1 MRDLLGALGFSQ
13 KGMSIKAV
21 RFIDKLAVR
30 VRVDNDRAGIDAFR
44 DAQFLDGFQ
53 DIPRALDINALALAC
68 VSDADFIPARD
79 MKDAIHAL
87 HWLAQALF
95 LCHIALVNPHTRPKL
110 SAGLGGI
117 SRENHH
123 SVSSFKPLPD
133 RPTTD
138 KAARAR
144 DTG

>member
-1 MRDLLGALGFSQ
+1 MRLPLGAFVFIQ

-44 DAQFLDGFQ
+44 DAQFLHGFQ
-53 DIPRALDINALALAC
+53 YIPRALDINALALAF

-95 LCHIALVNPHTRPKL
+95 LCDITLVPPHTRPTL
-110 SAGLGGI
+110 PAALHAI
-117 SRENHH
+117 ARANHH
-123 SVSSFKPLPD
+123 FLASFQHLTHP
-133 RPTTD
+133 PTHPTP
-138 KAARAR
+138 
-144 DTG
+144 T